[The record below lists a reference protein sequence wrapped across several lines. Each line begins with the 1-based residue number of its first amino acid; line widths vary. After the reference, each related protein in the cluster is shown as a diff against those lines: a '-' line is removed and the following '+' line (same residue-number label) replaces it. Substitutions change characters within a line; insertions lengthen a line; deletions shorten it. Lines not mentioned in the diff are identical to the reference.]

1 MNTLDK
7 ETFYA
12 VALTRLSNFN
22 FTTALALYR
31 ELGSAVAV
39 YEHRGDISGILPE
52 CSPRLV
58 AGLKNWDEALR
69 RAEAEID
76 YAARNGIDI
85 LTMADIRYPRRLV
98 ECADAPL
105 VLYYKGTA
113 DLNCAKVLSVVG
125 TRKCTP
131 YGGDLI
137 RSLIMGLR
145 EYSRDILIVSGLA
158 YGVDVISHRQ
168 AMENGYSTVG
178 VLAHGLDT
186 LYPAAH
192 RETASAMVR
201 NGGLLT
207 EFMTMTNADK
217 VNFVRR
223 NRIVAGMCDGVV
235 IIESAERGG
244 SLITADM
251 AQGYGHDVF
260 AFPGAVGMKNSE
272 GCNNLIRDNKAALVT
287 SAGDVVN
294 ALGWT
299 DEIIRGEAKLKGI
312 ERQLFVELDDDERKI
327 VGLLEKDNDLQANII
342 SARTGIVIGR
352 VMSLLF
358 QLEMKGVV
366 RAYAGGAYHLLG
378 I

>member
-1 MNTLDK
+1 MNTSEK

-31 ELGSAVAV
+31 ELGSAMAV
-39 YEHRGDISGILPE
+39 YEHRNDISGVLPE

-58 AGLKNWDEALR
+58 EGLKKWDEAFR
-69 RAEAEID
+69 RAETEID
-76 YAARNGIDI
+76 YAGRNGISI
-85 LTMADIRYPRRLV
+85 LTMSDSRYPWRLV

-113 DLNCAKVLSVVG
+113 DLNCTKVLSVVG

-131 YGGDLI
+131 YGCDLI
-137 RSLIMGLR
+137 RSLMAGLR
-145 EYSRDILIVSGLA
+145 EYSHNILVVSGLA

-186 LYPAAH
+186 LYPSAH

-223 NRIVAGMCDGVV
+223 NRIVAGICDAVVV
-235 IIESAERGG
+235 IESQERGG

-260 AFPGAVGMKNSE
+260 AYPGAVGVKTSE

-287 SAGDVVN
+287 SAHDIVN

-299 DEIIRGEAKLKGI
+299 DEITRGEAKQKGI

-327 VGLLEKDNDLQANII
+327 ADLLKSNNDLQANVI
-342 SARTGIVIGR
+342 SAKTGIVISN
-352 VMSLLF
+352 VISLLF
-358 QLEMKGVV
+358 RLEMKGVV
-366 RAYAGGAYHLLG
+366 K
-378 I
+378 